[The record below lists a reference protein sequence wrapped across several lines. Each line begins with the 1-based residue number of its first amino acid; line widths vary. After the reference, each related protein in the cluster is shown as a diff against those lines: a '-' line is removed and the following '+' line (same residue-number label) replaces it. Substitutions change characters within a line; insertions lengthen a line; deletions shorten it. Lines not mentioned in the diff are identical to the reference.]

1 MDRKLSLEPLG
12 VLDATD
18 CALVNAAA
26 GAGFDYVSMF
36 AYSTTPQLPADPA
49 VADRTLRRAV
59 AERLRQTGV
68 QLLNLECFNLTP
80 EEDPARFL
88 EALEFGSELGA
99 SRATAILYENID
111 RNDAL
116 TKFRRLCDMAREHGI
131 RVNLEFFA
139 TCRSIPNLDA
149 AVDFVREAS
158 CANSGIVL
166 DFLHLV
172 RTSGGMSGLA
182 RLDPGLIGM
191 VQVSDGLHDSDGIDQ
206 ADMLERRLPGT
217 GEFPLREFFAW
228 LPPEVVIG
236 VEVPQLTQMST
247 APPIERARKMAEAT
261 RALLQLRS
269 NGYNN

>member
-49 VADRTLRRAV
+49 VADRTLRRAG
-59 AERLRQTGV
+59 AERLRQTGA

-80 EEDPARFL
+80 EEAPARFL

-99 SRATAILYENID
+99 SRATAILYENFD

-191 VQVSDGLHDSDGIDQ
+191 VQVSDGLHDSDGIDLQ

-236 VEVPQLTQMST
+236 VEVPQLTQMGT

-261 RALLQLRS
+261 RALL
-269 NGYNN
+269 